1 MSHHNNPLNDVCLE
15 HIYATFEL
23 LGQFNNLEAS
33 SRALMLK
40 NDAFSQTSS
49 VYSAYLL
56 RIVNMDSL
64 YTSLQFSKPGFFRKN
79 LLDQYLRLYNDLK
92 KDESILSLGKN
103 DHIYKIF
110 LEYAK
115 IRFEL
120 INIYGELSKANCNT
134 YSTILD
140 HIKILEW
147 DNSQSNFFPSL
158 AIGIIK
164 EISIIKNLLSA
175 QLSLIA
181 FNFKN
186 SVLYTYLAK
195 NDLNQWINNLQNQ
208 IKLQQETETLETGKA
223 DLEIPNNQ
231 KWLKKFLSYTLAK
244 INVYFNIILTKKS
257 SEVSRQLNFKTDPDP
272 LNMIKNFVSKNNNI
286 FNISFIYSSN
296 SKNTSIRPDGGYSCI
311 STVPLTGIHSY
322 PAIFSFPNEPPLNHW
337 PNIISIIQSKQ
348 KQQHQHQHHH
358 HHQHYSQIDSLNRDK
373 DSITKYNNNNSNNNN
388 RKTSSTLEYC
398 NSVDSINSSFSSFS
412 MISTATSNTN
422 NLNNLNNPNPN
433 NSNSNNTSTPS
444 NLNPNNINNGV
455 NTLTNTNINTNTNT
469 NTNTNNTNINTN
481 INTTTTN
488 NNNNNTN
495 NTNNNNNSSSQ
506 KISDS
511 TSISSLSN
519 AASYLIGARRF
530 AEKRK
535 RSSKSSINSNS
546 NKDNSGMEKDT
557 SQSLDETNTVPF
569 FFYDW
574 KISISYYMIK
584 VDPEVIIVL
593 IYECQNKDPIIIDFL
608 TKLAACLRNVTLF
621 EQLKVDW

>member
-1 MSHHNNPLNDVCLE
+1 MSHHNNPLNENCLE
-15 HIYATFEL
+15 HIFSTFEL
-23 LGQFNNLEAS
+23 LGQFNVLEAN

-92 KDESILSLGKN
+92 KDEQILSMGKN
-103 DHIYKIF
+103 NHIYKIF

-140 HIKILEW
+140 HVKVLEW
-147 DNSQSNFFPSL
+147 DNNQSIYFPSL
-158 AIGIIK
+158 SIGIIK
-164 EISIIKNLLSA
+164 EISIIRNLLLA
-175 QLSLIA
+175 QLSLISY
-181 FNFKN
+181 NFKN

-195 NDLNQWINNLQNQ
+195 NDLNQWINNLQTQ
-208 IKLQQETETLETGKA
+208 IKHQQDTQTLETGKA
-223 DLEIPNNQ
+223 ELEIPNNQ

-244 INVYFNIILTKKS
+244 INVYFNIILSKKS
-257 SEVSRQLNFKTDPDP
+257 SEMLHQINIKTEPDP

-286 FNISFIYSSN
+286 LNISFIYSSL

-348 KQQHQHQHHH
+348 K
-358 HHQHYSQIDSLNRDK
+358 HHQYSQTDSTNT
-373 DSITKYNNNNSNNNN
+373 SKYN
-388 RKTSSTLEYC
+388 RKTLEYC
-398 NSVDSINSSFSSFS
+398 NSIDSINSTFSSYS
-412 MISTATSNTN
+412 IGSTATSNTN
-422 NLNNLNNPNPN
+422 N
-433 NSNSNNTSTPS
+433 
-444 NLNPNNINNGV
+444 
-455 NTLTNTNINTNTNT
+455 
-469 NTNTNNTNINTN
+469 
-481 INTTTTN
+481 N
-488 NNNNNTN
+488 NNNNN
-495 NTNNNNNSSSQ
+495 NNNGSTLSTNPSSQ
-506 KISDS
+506 KLISDS
-511 TSISSLSN
+511 ASISSLSN
-519 AASYLIGARRF
+519 AASYLMGTRRYSD
-530 AEKRK
+530 KRK
-535 RSSKSSINSNS
+535 RNAKSVSSS
-546 NKDNSGMEKDT
+546 KDNSGADKDT
-557 SQSLDETNTVPF
+557 SQSLDETSTVPF

-593 IYECQNKDPIIIDFL
+593 IYECQNKDPMIIDFL
-608 TKLAACLRNVTLF
+608 TKLVACLRNVTLF

>member
-1 MSHHNNPLNDVCLE
+1 MSHHNNPLNDVCVE
-15 HIYATFEL
+15 HIFATFEL
-23 LGQFNNLEAS
+23 LGQFNNLEAN

-49 VYSAYLL
+49 VYSAYLI

-92 KDESILSLGKN
+92 KDEQILIMGKN
-103 DHIYKIF
+103 NHIYKIF

-140 HIKILEW
+140 HVKILEW
-147 DNSQSNFFPSL
+147 DNNQSNFFPSL
-158 AIGIIK
+158 SIGIIK
-164 EISIIKNLLSA
+164 EISIIKNLLLA
-175 QLSLIA
+175 QLSLISY
-181 FNFKN
+181 NFKN
-186 SVLYTYLAK
+186 SILYTYLAK
-195 NDLNQWINNLQNQ
+195 NDLNQWTNNLQSQ
-208 IKLQQETETLETGKA
+208 IKHQQETQTLETGKA

-244 INVYFNIILTKKS
+244 INVYFNIILSKKS
-257 SEVSRQLNFKTDPDP
+257 SEVLHQINLKTDPDP
-272 LNMIKNFVSKNNNI
+272 LNMIKSFVSKNNNI
-286 FNISFIYSSN
+286 LNISFIYSSL

-311 STVPLTGIHSY
+311 SSVPLTGIHSY

-348 KQQHQHQHHH
+348 KHQQ
-358 HHQHYSQIDSLNRDK
+358 YSQTDSLNK
-373 DSITKYNNNNSNNNN
+373 DGTSKYN
-388 RKTSSTLEYC
+388 RKMGSTLEYC
-398 NSVDSINSSFSSFS
+398 NSIDSINSTFSSYS
-412 MISTATSNTN
+412 MGSTATSNTN
-422 NLNNLNNPNPN
+422 NNTSGN
-433 NSNSNNTSTPS
+433 NSN
-444 NLNPNNINNGV
+444 NL
-455 NTLTNTNINTNTNT
+455 
-469 NTNTNNTNINTN
+469 
-481 INTTTTN
+481 TT
-488 NNNNNTN
+488 
-495 NTNNNNNSSSQ
+495 Q

-511 TSISSLSN
+511 ASISSLTN
-519 AASYLIGARRF
+519 AASYLMGTRRF
-530 AEKRK
+530 TEKRK
-535 RSSKSSINSNS
+535 RSAKSNS
-546 NKDNSGMEKDT
+546 NGKDNSGADKDIT
-557 SQSLDETNTVPF
+557 QSLDETSTVPF

-593 IYECQNKDPIIIDFL
+593 IYECQNKDPAIVDFL
-608 TKLAACLRNVTLF
+608 TKLVACLRNVTLF